1 MLASH
6 RLMAVT
12 DIPTGNTYDK
22 YHSRNPVA
30 RKLMER
36 FHQNL
41 EGCLAQCQPSR
52 LLDVG
57 TGEGELISTYVDV
70 FGDIPMAAIDLPD
83 HELATNWGDRA
94 TDNLFADAEKL
105 PFQDSTF
112 DLVTCIEVLEHVPH
126 PELVMAEIAR
136 VASDRVLLSVPNE
149 PIWRISNMARG
160 AYLKEL
166 GNTPGHIQ
174 HWSRKRFIA
183 QASEHFEVLD
193 DRAPFP
199 WTMLLCRV
207 R

>member
-1 MLASH
+1 
-6 RLMAVT
+6 MAAT

-22 YHSRNPVA
+22 YHSSNPVA

-41 EGCLAQCQPSR
+41 EECLVQCKPSR

-57 TGEGELISTYVDV
+57 TGEGELISTYVDA

-83 HELATNWGDRA
+83 PELATNWGHRS
-94 TDNLFADAEKL
+94 TNNLFADAEKL
-105 PFQDSTF
+105 PFPDSTF
-112 DLVTCIEVLEHVPH
+112 DMVTCIEVLEHVPNPH
-126 PELVMAEIAR
+126 LVMTEIAR

-174 HWSRKRFIA
+174 HWSRKGFIA
-183 QASEHFEVLD
+183 QVSEHFEVLD

>member
-1 MLASH
+1 
-6 RLMAVT
+6 MAVT

-41 EGCLAQCQPSR
+41 DQCLAQCDPTR

-57 TGEGELISTYVDV
+57 TGEGELVPTYVEA
-70 FGDIPMAAIDLPD
+70 FGKIPMVAVDLPD
-83 HELATNWGDRA
+83 HELASNWADR
-94 TDNLFADAEKL
+94 DSENIFADAEKL
-105 PFQDSTF
+105 PFPDSTF
-112 DLVTCIEVLEHVPH
+112 DLVTCIEVLEHVPR
-126 PELVMAEIAR
+126 PEVVMAEMAR
-136 VASDRVLLSVPNE
+136 VASGRVLLSVPNE

-160 AYLKEL
+160 AYLKDL

-174 HWSRKRFIA
+174 HWSRKSFIA
-183 QASEHFEVLD
+183 QVSEHFEVLE
-193 DRAPFP
+193 DRSPFP
-199 WTMLLCRV
+199 WTMLLCEV